1 MLISL
6 TITSCSNS
14 DIIELKDNVHL
25 KKVTEEKFE
34 LVFDEGTEEEWI
46 YSSVDSLSVADHYG
60 FLFYGISE
68 KGTEKKWFYV
78 TGAPLEFK
86 KGFGNWYDAEFRK
99 NRLKELING
108 EQLYQKLKSTRQIW
122 EGKTN
127 YNTVYSK

>member
-68 KGTEKKWFYV
+68 NGTEKKWFYV

-122 EGKTN
+122 EEKN
-127 YNTVYSK
+127 SKYFS